1 MVVLPKIKFPIY
13 KNEPGCYSTC
23 LWYQTLKNG
32 VNELKKAVAET
43 CRSFLCIMNSLEL
56 LI

>member
-1 MVVLPKIKFPIY
+1 MELEKQMELVY
-13 KNEPGCYSTC
+13 KTC

-43 CRSFLCIMNSLEL
+43 CRSFLCIMDSLEL